1 MYCGREVRFGLD
13 VAQHQ
18 LEWPE
23 LLQRVKLA
31 EELGFDGAW
40 VFDHFKP
47 LYGDASGPCLE
58 GWTLLA
64 GLAANTSRI
73 RLGTLVTGITYRHPS
88 VLATEAVTVDQISN
102 GRLELG
108 LGAAWNE
115 PEHREFGIPYPPIKE
130 RAERLEEGIEVM
142 RTLMTRDGATF
153 KGRHYQLDNATYRPR
168 PIQQPHPPI
177 WVGASGEQL
186 MLPIVARQADAWH
199 AFGSTDSMTR
209 KSKLLDS
216 LAQQAGRD
224 PTSILRSSSLSIS
237 EPLEQARRKAERLRE
252 AGFGYLVVSWPA
264 EGQRKVEAFV
274 KTVMSAVASA

>member
-1 MYCGREVRFGLD
+1 VRFGLD

-31 EELGFDGAW
+31 EDLGFDGAW

-47 LYGDASGPCLE
+47 LYGDPSGPCLE

-88 VLATEAVTVDQISN
+88 ILATEAVTVDHISN

-115 PEHREFGIPYPPIKE
+115 PEHREFGIPFPAIKE

-142 RTLMTRDGATF
+142 RTLMTRDGASF
-153 KGRHYQLDNATYRPR
+153 KGRHYQLDNATYPTG
-168 PIQQPHPPI
+168 IKISDAQM
-177 WVGASGEQL
+177 AA
-186 MLPIVARQADAWH
+186 LPITRHDFHGDWNYTLQP
-199 AFGSTDSMTR
+199 TD
-209 KSKLLDS
+209 
-216 LAQQAGRD
+216 
-224 PTSILRSSSLSIS
+224 P
-237 EPLEQARRKAERLRE
+237 P
-252 AGFGYLVVSWPA
+252 
-264 EGQRKVEAFV
+264 
-274 KTVMSAVASA
+274 